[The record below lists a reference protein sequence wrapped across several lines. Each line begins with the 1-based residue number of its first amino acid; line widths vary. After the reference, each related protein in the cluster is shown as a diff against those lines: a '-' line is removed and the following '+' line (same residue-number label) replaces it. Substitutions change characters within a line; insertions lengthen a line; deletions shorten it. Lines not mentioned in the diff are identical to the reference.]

1 MKIFVIIPAFN
12 EETMVAKVISKIPR
26 RLVGVGKVTTVVVD
40 DGSTDLTSFEARRAG
55 ATVIRHSVNCGLG
68 GALGTGFAYAKKNKA
83 DIVITMDADGQHN
96 PSDILPM
103 IKQINKKKV
112 DVIIGSRMIAKQKMP
127 LDRQIINFLGNIA
140 TYVLFGIWTSDS
152 QSGMRAFTKKALDKI
167 EIKTNRME
175 VSTEFFKEIKRNN
188 LTFSEVAIK
197 PIYTIYSRN
206 KGQKNL
212 NALDVFYKI
221 FLSIAR

>member
-1 MKIFVIIPAFN
+1 VIIPAFN